1 MPIIENGQIAF
12 LFLEIELNLTFMNLF
27 VHNIV

>member
-27 VHNIV
+27 VRNIV